1 MKQTF
6 AAGRHQA
13 VAALPGGR
21 TRSWTRIPK
30 GPVVCT
36 VAALL
41 LAGGGM
47 VAAPQ
52 SQPAAAAAPPQP
64 AATPVPARPPIVELL
79 YQAARARKDDEVTKF
94 LTQARTLLGQGA
106 DVRAV
111 DADGRNGL
119 HWLSIASDD
128 ARRTKLGDT
137 YADLT
142 EALIDAGAEVARPDY
157 YGVMPLDWQALA
169 SDSAFVMVMQG
180 QQAPRAATA
189 PLGDEIASLLARLD
203 ATTAKGDLGGTRSTL
218 DSHVPSQTTLSI
230 RLTSRVGSHSLAGDI
245 VDAVVTAPVMAGDQV
260 VMSAGS
266 TVRGT
271 VLLARPAHDRFH
283 QSQLYVHFGQV
294 RPLGT
299 NAPSVLR
306 TRVRGVDNAR
316 EKVVDGLIVGIPL
329 PESKLQK
336 LSWATSALGWVAPTS
351 GTILEA
357 LTAAFARTYSREIE
371 YSPGVEMTLVVDMPH
386 ALVERPANPRGWAT
400 FAPTPP
406 LEEIVRGLP
415 LRSTMTSGAEADV
428 TNVVLL
434 ASAADVEAAFAAAGW
449 VQATSQNLSSDLKT
463 FVATL
468 EQHRYKHAPMFVLR
482 LDRQDP
488 DYVFQKQTDTFAR
501 RHHIRLYKRDS
512 AFDGQPVWA
521 GTATHD
527 IGIGVARDGTS
538 WFHRIEEQIDRERTK
553 VLNDLMFSAKGIA
566 YAMVDRTGVP
576 PKMRNGTGDNMSTD
590 GRVVVVKL
598 GDGAPSRAALR

>member
-1 MKQTF
+1 M
-6 AAGRHQA
+6 
-13 VAALPGGR
+13 
-21 TRSWTRIPK
+21 RSRMK

-52 SQPAAAAAPPQP
+52 SQPAPATAPPQP
-64 AATPVPARPPIVELL
+64 AATPGPARPPFVELF
-79 YQAARARKDDEVTKF
+79 YQAARARTDDEVAKF
-94 LTQARTLLGQGA
+94 LTQARTLLAQGT

-119 HWLSIASDD
+119 HWLSIASND

-137 YADLT
+137 YGDLT
-142 EALIDAGAEVARPDY
+142 ETLIEAGAEVGRPDN
-157 YGVMPLDWQALA
+157 YGVTPLDWQPLA

-189 PLGDEIASLLARLD
+189 PLGDRIAALLARLN
-203 ATTAKGDLGGTRSTL
+203 AMTAEGDLSGTRSAL
-218 DSHVPSQTTLSI
+218 DSHLPSQTTLSI
-230 RLTSRVGSHSLAGDI
+230 RLRSSVGSRSLAGDV

-260 VMSAGS
+260 VVPAGS

-271 VLLARPAHDRFH
+271 VLLARPARDRFH

-294 RPLGT
+294 LPLGT
-299 NAPSVLR
+299 NAPSVVR
-306 TRVRGVDNAR
+306 TRVGGVDNAR
-316 EKVVDGLIVGIPL
+316 EKVIDGLIVGIPL

-336 LSWATSALGWVAPTS
+336 VSWATATLGWLAPTS
-351 GTILEA
+351 GTLLEA
-357 LTAAFARTYSREIE
+357 LAAAFARTYSREIA
-371 YSPGVEMTLVVDMPH
+371 YRPGVEMTLVVDMPQS
-386 ALVERPANPRGWAT
+386 LVERPANGRGWAT

-415 LRSTMTSGAEADV
+415 LRSTMTSGVEADV

-434 ASAADVEAAFAAAGW
+434 GSAADVEAAFAGAGW
-449 VQATSQNLSSDLKT
+449 VPAASQNLSSDLKT
-463 FVATL
+463 FIATV
-468 EQHRYKHAPMFVLR
+468 EQHRYNHAPMFVLR
-482 LDRQDP
+482 LDRRDP
-488 DYVFQKQTDTFAR
+488 DYVFQKQNDTFAR

-512 AFDGQPVWA
+512 VIDGQPVWA

-527 IGIGVARDGTS
+527 IGIGVGRDGTS
-538 WFHRIEEQIDRERTK
+538 FFHNIEEQIDRERTK
-553 VLNDLMFSAKGIA
+553 VLNDVMFSGKGLA

-576 PKMRNGTGDNMSTD
+576 PKMRNGTGDAMFTD

-598 GDGAPSRAALR
+598 GDGVQSAAALK